1 MSEHF
6 GVGTHAIH
14 LAAGMTLEITLDDLG
29 ARTGVRVE
37 VNGRSNHGLPCAITV
52 LPDRTNGYPLCG
64 ARASH
69 SEAQGFIHGT
79 LGTSE
84 VEVCSVRNRLVVC
97 VVGDNFTGTLTILT
111 WR

>member
-14 LAAGMTLEITLDDLG
+14 LAAGMTLEITLEDLG
-29 ARTGVRVE
+29 ARTGVRMEVE
-37 VNGRSNHGLPCAITV
+37 GCSDHGLPCAITV

-69 SEAQGFIHGT
+69 PEAQGSIHGT
-79 LGTSE
+79 LATSDAE
-84 VEVCSVRNRLVVC
+84 TCSVCNRLVMG
-97 VVGDNFTGTLTILT
+97 VVGDDFTGTLTILT